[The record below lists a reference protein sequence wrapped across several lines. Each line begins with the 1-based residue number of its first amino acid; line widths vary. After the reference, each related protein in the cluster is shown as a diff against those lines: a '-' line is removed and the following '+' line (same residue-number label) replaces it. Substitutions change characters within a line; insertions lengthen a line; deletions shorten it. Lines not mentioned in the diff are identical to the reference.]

1 MESGTRI
8 RSAALGHAWVI
19 KLARLRMYRD
29 VITVN
34 GLGRRVRQCRLVHA
48 VIGCV
53 RVRGAKVGLRCWLEF
68 SSSVWSA
75 VGASRGCIFRIGENE
90 SRAAS
95 RLWGSGGS
103 GGVRVG
109 VGVDVDVDVGVL
121 VGDSYGGGGEAGS
134 ELGGE
139 VVGDV

>member
-95 RLWGSGGS
+95 RLWSSGGS
-103 GGVRVG
+103 GGVRVRVG
-109 VGVDVDVDVGVL
+109 VGVGVL
-121 VGDSYGGGGEAGS
+121 VGDSYGGGGEAGG

-139 VVGDV
+139 LAGDV